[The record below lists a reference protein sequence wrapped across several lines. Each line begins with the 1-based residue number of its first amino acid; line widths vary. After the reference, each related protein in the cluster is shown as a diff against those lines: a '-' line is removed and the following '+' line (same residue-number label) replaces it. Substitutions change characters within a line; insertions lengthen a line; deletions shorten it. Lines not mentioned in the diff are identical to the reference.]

1 MGKLLSFFKRKEEN
15 EEVRIILSIDGGGMR
30 GIVPAH
36 IIRKLA
42 ELFESIGDNRPF
54 YSHFDLIAG
63 TSTGALLALGLGM
76 NGKGSILKKDEGEIV
91 AVKGIR
97 KTGLFRKEEFIKGYI
112 PRGIDAKALE
122 GIYLENAER
131 IFPKKLST
139 SVFMQLL
146 KDKYDEKDLERFLY
160 DCLHDER
167 LEDVNVPVLIISYD
181 TDGSTPY
188 LFRSYVEK
196 KAFSRDAARA
206 SSAAPMY
213 FPAFRYID
221 EEGRKKVLLDGG
233 LIQNNPSYLAYLE
246 GKKLYP
252 DAKRFIVLSLSTAKR
267 TLSFD
272 PSIKPGGL
280 TGWASPIIKVYM
292 TSQENM
298 TDMVMKNLPDVS
310 YIRIWGEPDGK
321 RIRLDDTSDE
331 SIRHLEDAAE
341 LIFNENRECLEK
353 LVRFIKDRPVP
364 ERVRLIMPPDT
375 LQLEHRQESENS

>member
-1 MGKLLSFFKRKEEN
+1 
-15 EEVRIILSIDGGGMR
+15 
-30 GIVPAH
+30 
-36 IIRKLA
+36 
-42 ELFESIGDNRPF
+42 
-54 YSHFDLIAG
+54 
-63 TSTGALLALGLGM
+63 
-76 NGKGSILKKDEGEIV
+76 
-91 AVKGIR
+91 
-97 KTGLFRKEEFIKGYI
+97 
-112 PRGIDAKALE
+112 
-122 GIYLENAER
+122 
-131 IFPKKLST
+131 
-139 SVFMQLL
+139 
-146 KDKYDEKDLERFLY
+146 
-160 DCLHDER
+160 
-167 LEDVNVPVLIISYD
+167 
-181 TDGSTPY
+181 
-188 LFRSYVEK
+188 
-196 KAFSRDAARA
+196 
-206 SSAAPMY
+206 MY

-331 SIRHLEDAAE
+331 SIKHLENAAE

-353 LVRFIKDRPVP
+353 LVRFMKDRPVP